1 MIGMCDLGNISKNT
15 KKLQNTKVCA
25 STNRADSISPPLNMT
40 DATEQAAA
48 VPLHDALPQ
57 HALPV
62 IDISPFITNPEADG
76 EEAKKKVA
84 RAVHDA
90 CVESGFFLI
99 SNYQGVLPQDKV
111 DGLLQL
117 MRRFFSLSPA
127 YKRQLKGTYGRG
139 TPPLP
144 LHHAL
149 VVPAS
154 AGGGTSATER
164 RALASLPRCA
174 ARTLLRSCGERD
186 RGLLACVL

>member
-1 MIGMCDLGNISKNT
+1 M
-15 KKLQNTKVCA
+15 
-25 STNRADSISPPLNMT
+25 
-40 DATEQAAA
+40 DATEQAA
-48 VPLHDALPQ
+48 VPKHDALPQ

-62 IDISPFITNPEADG
+62 IDISPFIADPKADG

-127 YKRQLKGTYGRG
+127 YKRQLKGSYGRG
-139 TPPLP
+139 TYPFFSLSPSSRP
-144 LHHAL
+144 CR
-149 VVPAS
+149 
-154 AGGGTSATER
+154 TSE
-164 RALASLPRCA
+164 PRW
-174 ARTLLRSCGERD
+174 
-186 RGLLACVL
+186 